1 MSQPLEGVDSSGNNR
16 SRPLVEIRNCWTK
29 LSKLLFKKYNGL
41 FYYYNDDNITQQRCD
56 QINLLGRS
64 KGDKYYEHRLD
75 ARIDISDCWCVA

>member
-1 MSQPLEGVDSSGNNR
+1 MILE
-16 SRPLVEIRNCWTK
+16 ETTQTITK
-29 LSKLLFKKYNGL
+29 DNKENKNI
-41 FYYYNDDNITQQRCD
+41 YYDNDDNITQQHCD